1 MALRGARGTRR
12 AACTGLMAAERR
24 QADPMQPPEVVE
36 IKPDLLP
43 LDLGHQRVNISL
55 DYGELF
61 SLEDSEPE
69 HSNLSDARR
78 VLWSEGIILTPAR
91 YPKYKYPD
99 RYLIC
104 TKILE
109 MMKQTVYGVQHQLVE
124 VEPLIKQYEN
134 DVRYRIG
141 YIFSRLDEWKQEM
154 RSLFYS
160 VERRKLKSTKD
171 YIYYYERILS
181 LNIDVTYTVEY
192 VIHLHGEYM
201 KKMEQILPKNERQKM
216 IEAQRLKKQ
225 HQGFPLTASLA
236 EWLQVR
242 LPGKGSR
249 VRFPGRAKNYWVFF
263 GFSKNFS
270 VVARSLEMCP
280 DFLLCRGCVYKHTR
294 SHTHDTQTRNNNLW
308 ITQRVAPCGNRTR
321 YPLRGSQLPSH
332 RTNRA
337 VKISI
342 ETNNEN

>member
-1 MALRGARGTRR
+1 
-12 AACTGLMAAERR
+12 
-24 QADPMQPPEVVE
+24 
-36 IKPDLLP
+36 
-43 LDLGHQRVNISL
+43 
-55 DYGELF
+55 
-61 SLEDSEPE
+61 
-69 HSNLSDARR
+69 
-78 VLWSEGIILTPAR
+78 
-91 YPKYKYPD
+91 
-99 RYLIC
+99 
-104 TKILE
+104 

-225 HQGFPLTASLA
+225 HQGRTSTP
-236 EWLQVR
+236 
-242 LPGKGSR
+242 LPG
-249 VRFPGRAKNYWVFF
+249 
-263 GFSKNFS
+263 
-270 VVARSLEMCP
+270 
-280 DFLLCRGCVYKHTR
+280 
-294 SHTHDTQTRNNNLW
+294 
-308 ITQRVAPCGNRTR
+308 
-321 YPLRGSQLPSH
+321 
-332 RTNRA
+332 
-337 VKISI
+337 
-342 ETNNEN
+342 

>member
-1 MALRGARGTRR
+1 M
-12 AACTGLMAAERR
+12 
-24 QADPMQPPEVVE
+24 
-36 IKPDLLP
+36 
-43 LDLGHQRVNISL
+43 

-225 HQGFPLTASLA
+225 HQGRTSTP
-236 EWLQVR
+236 
-242 LPGKGSR
+242 LPG
-249 VRFPGRAKNYWVFF
+249 
-263 GFSKNFS
+263 
-270 VVARSLEMCP
+270 
-280 DFLLCRGCVYKHTR
+280 
-294 SHTHDTQTRNNNLW
+294 
-308 ITQRVAPCGNRTR
+308 
-321 YPLRGSQLPSH
+321 
-332 RTNRA
+332 
-337 VKISI
+337 
-342 ETNNEN
+342 